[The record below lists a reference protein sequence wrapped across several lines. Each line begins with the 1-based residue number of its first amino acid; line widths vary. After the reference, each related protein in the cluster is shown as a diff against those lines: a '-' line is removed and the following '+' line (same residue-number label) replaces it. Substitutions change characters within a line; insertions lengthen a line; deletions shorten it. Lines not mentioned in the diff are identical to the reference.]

1 MRKALILLLVFCVV
15 LYGAY
20 INGSLTIEGN
30 LIFEGST
37 ADGNETT
44 VAVTDP
50 TADRTWTIPDGSD
63 TFAGLSLAQ
72 TFATGL
78 KTVTSKFDFGGG
90 TLEVP
95 NSNTLPGTC
104 AVGDSYMDTDATSGQ
119 RWYLCESTNTWV
131 LQGGSGGGANAY
143 LFNFALGHGTAAGN
157 WNTSSL
163 PPGCFTSTVPV
174 GTGGTNLSA
183 GTGIWTD
190 ADTEVMECRIG
201 RIPADV
207 TLTNITLEYDGQQ
220 LVNGVADYSLDFDW
234 YCVAAGDT
242 FFASYVDP
250 PTPVLITGTGVATIA
265 TNDYMGGSAT
275 GVDLTQDSSGC
286 AVGQLLVVKFSRAS
300 SDSSTNDLRV
310 MSLRAYTPAS

>member
-131 LQGGSGGGANAY
+131 LQGGSGGGEIE
-143 LFNFALGHGTAAGN
+143 LFNYYGSLGL
-157 WNTSSL
+157 TSSGSQTTVL
-163 PPGCFTSTVPV
+163 QPGCYSTSITAGFS
-174 GTGGTNLSA
+174 GTSPSALSPSFSDNASEILWCKTIISPNADMTDVSARFGVKSATTSATLDLDWAVSCPATNFA
-183 GTGIWTD
+183 I
-190 ADTEVMECRIG
+190 A
-201 RIPADV
+201 
-207 TLTNITLEYDGQQ
+207 TNYT
-220 LVNGVADYSLDFDW
+220 S
-234 YCVAAGDT
+234 
-242 FFASYVDP
+242 
-250 PTPVLITGTGVATIA
+250 ITGTTVGALQTTASGTAHGLVYMELLNQDISAECSPGDVAFWIFTVDDTA
-265 TNDYMGGSAT
+265 ST
-275 GVDLTQDSSGC
+275 GAIDIVAGRIWSEL
-286 AVGQLLVVKFSRAS
+286 
-300 SDSSTNDLRV
+300 
-310 MSLRAYTPAS
+310 